1 MQLLRQNVGMAIVGL
16 DHRFAWVNPG
26 LCEMLGY
33 SAADLIGRA
42 FEEITHPS
50 DVQLDAHLAGRV
62 LNGELSSY
70 QFEKRY
76 IDRSG
81 KVVPVHLTVSMIRDS
96 RFDPVYFLAL
106 IEPPRPDMPIKHST
120 SDIERIRTAI
130 LM

>member
-1 MQLLRQNVGMAIVGL
+1 MQLLRNKVGVAIVGL
-16 DHRFAWVNPG
+16 DHRFAWVNPA
-26 LCEMLGY
+26 LCDMLGY
-33 SAADLIGRA
+33 SAAELTGMT
-42 FEEITHPS
+42 FEAITHPS

-76 IDRSG
+76 VDRSG
-81 KVVPVHLTVSMIRDS
+81 HVVPIHLTVSMVRDNG
-96 RFDPVYFLAL
+96 FEPVYFLAL
-106 IEPPRPDMPIKHST
+106 FEAPRPDMPTKLST